1 MNKELNEVIAANR
14 TGYSLVFTA
23 MFAFVTLTLSTP
35 TAAFY
40 YAAAC
45 NKVGCFCAPGDNM
58 TNAAGTTCEHALPE
72 HTGSFQLPAGGV
84 SLTMHRAPAGTL
96 TLLTPGLGNTTAT
109 GFGPV
114 YGPPS
119 PVQVTLNKYEP
130 GI

>member
-1 MNKELNEVIAANR
+1 MNKELNGVIAANR

-58 TNAAGTTCEHALPE
+58 TNAAGTTCEHAIMVAPNSKEEKKAIELVRLAADKE
-72 HTGSFQLPAGGV
+72 AVERDAAHKTKAKCEAEGRSWGDKGGCTGPI
-84 SLTMHRAPAGTL
+84 
-96 TLLTPGLGNTTAT
+96 
-109 GFGPV
+109 GP
-114 YGPPS
+114 
-119 PVQVTLNKYEP
+119 KK
-130 GI
+130 